1 MQSAK
6 RNLILPLLASLTLLA
21 ATPAATAW
29 ERGKVETFATLPAG
43 EAHPEGIAVDR
54 EGNVYVV
61 TVAANKSRT
70 SEGTLLV
77 FDPQGKHLRTVGI
90 KGSSRLLLDVGFH
103 PRTGQLLVVD
113 YKGAK
118 VLAVDPKTGA
128 SSVFMTVP
136 GKNAGLD
143 GMAFDPAGNVYVT
156 DAHQGIIWKAGPAGG
171 EASAWVSS
179 PLLKPTRIPP
189 TIGANGLAFN
199 NNKTA
204 LFVANTSTD
213 IVVRIPLTGST
224 LEPGTPEVFANRI
237 GGGPDGLIIDEHDNL
252 WIACNQ
258 SNEILVLE
266 PTQGRVIAKL
276 GDFGG
281 IDRNGA
287 PVGFLWS
294 NSLVFHG
301 GDVLVTNLALDV
313 ETAIPQLSDELGL
326 GHLVARNLRTVD
338 GPWARQVKIHTISKI
353 KKRIPEALDLDRA
366 AHQ

>member
-1 MQSAK
+1 MRMNMGKTMLMMLA
-6 RNLILPLLASLTLLA
+6 LLATPLA
-21 ATPAATAW
+21 TQAW

-43 EAHPEGIAVDR
+43 EAHPEGITVDR

-61 TVAANKSRT
+61 TVAADKPRT
-70 SEGTLLV
+70 SEGTLVV

-90 KGSSRLLLDVGFH
+90 KGSSRLLLDLGFH

-113 YKGAK
+113 YKAGK
-118 VLAVDPKTGA
+118 VLGVDPETGA
-128 SSVFMTVP
+128 SSAFMTVT
-136 GKNAGLD
+136 GKNPGLD
-143 GMAFDPAGNVYVT
+143 GMTFDRAGNVYVT
-156 DAHQGIIWKAGPAGG
+156 DAHQGIIWKVGPDGG
-171 EASAWVSS
+171 EASAWVTSA
-179 PLLKPTRIPP
+179 LLKPTRIPP

-199 NNKTA
+199 NEKTA
-204 LFVANTSTD
+204 LFVANTAND
-213 IVVRIPLTGST
+213 IVVRIPLTGPM

-237 GGGPDGLIIDEHDNL
+237 GGGPDGLLIDEHDNL

-287 PVGFLWS
+287 PIGFLWS

-301 GDVLVTNLALDV
+301 GDVLVTNLSLDV
-313 ETAIPQLSDELGL
+313 ETAISQLSDELGL
-326 GHLVARNLRTVD
+326 AHLAGKKLRTID
-338 GPWARQVKIHTISKI
+338 GPWARQVKVHTVSKI
-353 KKRIPEALDLDRA
+353 KKRIPAL
-366 AHQ
+366 H

>member
-1 MQSAK
+1 MRVNMGK
-6 RNLILPLLASLTLLA
+6 TMLVLLALLA
-21 ATPAATAW
+21 TPFATKAW
-29 ERGKVETFATLPAG
+29 ERGKVETFAALPAG

-61 TVAANKSRT
+61 TVAADKPST
-70 SEGTLLV
+70 SEGTLIV

-90 KGSSRLLLDVGFH
+90 KGSSRLLLDLGFH

-113 YKGAK
+113 YKAGK
-118 VLAVDPKTGA
+118 VLSVDPRTGA
-128 SSVFMTVP
+128 SSVFMTVT
-136 GKNAGLD
+136 GKNPGLD
-143 GMAFDPAGNVYVT
+143 GLTFDPAGNVYVT
-156 DAHQGIIWKAGPAGG
+156 DAHQGIIWKVGADGG

-199 NNKTA
+199 NKKTA
-204 LFVANTSTD
+204 LFVANTAND
-213 IVVRIPLTGST
+213 IIVKIPVSGAA
-224 LEPGTPEVFANRI
+224 LEPGTPEVFVNRV

-266 PTQGRVIAKL
+266 PTHGRVIAKL

-281 IDRNGA
+281 VDRHGA
-287 PVGFLWS
+287 PIGFLWS

-301 GDVLVTNLALDV
+301 DEVLVTNLALDV
-313 ETAIPQLSDELGL
+313 ETALSQLSDELGL
-326 GHLVARNLRTVD
+326 AHLVGKNLRTVD
-338 GPWARQVKIHTISKI
+338 GPWAQQVKVHTISKI
-353 KKRIPEALDLDRA
+353 KKRIR
-366 AHQ
+366 